1 MRLAVLAILV
11 GACGGGAINNSGD
24 DTELVDASNAT
35 PPTPAGC
42 VTDVSTGDH
51 MYTCG
56 GLRVDARIPARC
68 QAPGCGLILELH
80 GDTGSGLLMDGHTK
94 LRELGEQNGYIVIA
108 PSGPPWPGSE
118 GGSTWHATNDA
129 TLVDMTTQ
137 F

>member
-1 MRLAVLAILV
+1 MRLVVTAARL
-11 GACGGGAINNSGD
+11 GACGGGAINNGD
-24 DTELVDASNAT
+24 DAPVIDATTVDAT

-80 GDTGSGLLMDGHTK
+80 GDTGTGLLMDGHTK
-94 LRELGEQNGYIVIA
+94 LRDLGEQNGYIVIA
-108 PSGPPWPGSE
+108 PSGPPWPGPQP
-118 GGSTWHATNDA
+118 GST
-129 TLVDMTTQ
+129 
-137 F
+137 